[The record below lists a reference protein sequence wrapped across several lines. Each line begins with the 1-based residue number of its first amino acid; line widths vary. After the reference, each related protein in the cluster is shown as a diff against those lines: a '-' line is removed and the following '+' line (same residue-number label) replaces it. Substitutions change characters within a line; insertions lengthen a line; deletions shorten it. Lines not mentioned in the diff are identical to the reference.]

1 MNTLRIPNARRTWFA
16 AGVLLGA
23 AGCGVSDATVP
34 RLAIEISGA
43 QFARDST
50 TLSAVI
56 PLELRNNDS
65 ITVYVPGCG
74 SNPVLT
80 LQQWTPAGWQDR
92 NSPLGCI
99 YNPAPL
105 ALIPAAVRADT
116 QRCALVG
123 MFRYTVSYGFN
134 ATQPLNLTAV
144 GPPFTVR

>member
-23 AGCGVSDATVP
+23 AGCGVSDGTVP
-34 RLAIEISGA
+34 RLAVEISGA

-74 SNPVLT
+74 
-80 LQQWTPAGWQDR
+80 
-92 NSPLGCI
+92 

-134 ATQPLNLTAV
+134 ATQPLNLTEV
-144 GPPFTVR
+144 GPPFT